1 MVIALLL
8 FTYDTTQASM
18 PRVAV
23 PKSYHVKSA
32 PCKTLGRA
40 MNGWNSSPARAIWP
54 ERWPWLSTKPFV
66 SIWLTMTRKHIG
78 LISWTLPTLQ
88 GSRSLVSLKY
98 VARYGPPQLDL
109 RWTVELLFLG
119 HNSMNFQSR
128 HKAEASYPCRTTW
141 KTGRLWGSFWTKM
154 RILQQDEH
162 WNICTFSMHCHRGG
176 RVPVSKYWQ
185 HADGEDWFI
194 IYRFCFPVLQVI
206 KCGIYDMA
214 YINIQYTK
222 KRVALLPTKVAHRFM
237 YSHPDL
243 YKF

>member
-1 MVIALLL
+1 MTPRRPACHGLQCQKVIMLNPLHAKPWAGLWMVGILRRPGQ
-8 FTYDTTQASM
+8 FD
-18 PRVAV
+18 P
-23 PKSYHVKSA
+23 
-32 PCKTLGRA
+32 
-40 MNGWNSSPARAIWP
+40 
-54 ERWPWLSTKPFV
+54 
-66 SIWLTMTRKHIG
+66 IWLTMTRKHIGG

-88 GSRSLVSLKY
+88 GSRSLVSWKY

-109 RWTVELLFLG
+109 IWIVELLFLG

-162 WNICTFSMHCHRGG
+162 WNICTFSIHCHRGG

-194 IYRFCFPVLQVI
+194 IYIDSVSLFSR
-206 KCGIYDMA
+206 
-214 YINIQYTK
+214 
-222 KRVALLPTKVAHRFM
+222 
-237 YSHPDL
+237 S
-243 YKF
+243 